1 MPVATS
7 YTRVFDFEKLPLDL
21 LPCILSFVT
30 ERRDRYSACLVNR
43 VFRWIATPLLYSS
56 VNAKVA
62 KTGRLVHPSATLL
75 KRPDLAEAV
84 LSVQEDRSFFSSTDH
99 PKALQLY
106 VNLRAASWFDDRLH
120 DFDATALVKFL
131 SILKTLPH
139 LEQLRIRSRTELPAA
154 AWSELRQFCS
164 LKSISIWT
172 FDGPPVGLQGW
183 ADKMAPNLVKLE
195 LWRCAGLPP
204 TLLLSGFMG
213 MPHLRELGIKGV
225 AAGFL
230 PTLLSYLPNL
240 IALDTDYLPSTM
252 RTPPS
257 QPLPSLKR
265 LTVRLNAVRTIEWA
279 DWRFLVYLISPTD
292 KAPSS
297 LTEIVIDG
305 NALHGISIGSVHSRW
320 VFEVAERQKRLGK
333 ISLERFSVQS
343 VEIATQELQHVFE
356 AFPGIKEL
364 RCTLASK
371 ELKTIK
377 EILAR
382 ARHLKFLQIKFYH
395 TMALTAEPVKPKFT
409 IEDAREM
416 MSGTQL
422 RTVIVNNATYTGRW
436 ILLPNGETSLETTE
450 ELDDTHAE
458 NSKHH

>member
-1 MPVATS
+1 MLDYLPRFYSVDLWVCRTS
-7 YTRVFDFEKLPLDL
+7 E
-21 LPCILSFVT
+21 
-30 ERRDRYSACLVNR
+30 
-43 VFRWIATPLLYSS
+43 SS
-56 VNAKVA
+56 VLKV
-62 KTGRLVHPSATLL
+62 RSA
-75 KRPDLAEAV
+75 
-84 LSVQEDRSFFSSTDH
+84 ST
-99 PKALQLY
+99 AQSLQ
-106 VNLRAASWFDDRLH
+106 
-120 DFDATALVKFL
+120 
-131 SILKTLPH
+131 
-139 LEQLRIRSRTELPAA
+139 
-154 AWSELRQFCS
+154 S
-164 LKSISIWT
+164 LKYWH
-172 FDGPPVGLQGW
+172 PPLFV
-183 ADKMAPNLVKLE
+183 
-195 LWRCAGLPP
+195 
-204 TLLLSGFMG
+204 
-213 MPHLRELGIKGV
+213 GV

-371 ELKTIK
+371 ELVSGWSPFLPYIFSSQRVPLLRKRSRRSLLEPATSSFSRSSFTTRWRSPLNQSSQSLPLKTH
-377 EILAR
+377 ER
-382 ARHLKFLQIKFYH
+382 
-395 TMALTAEPVKPKFT
+395 
-409 IEDAREM
+409 
-416 MSGTQL
+416 
-422 RTVIVNNATYTGRW
+422 
-436 ILLPNGETSLETTE
+436 
-450 ELDDTHAE
+450 
-458 NSKHH
+458 